1 MARTGRRQEELPKE
15 ILKENK
21 EKKLG
26 SVSDMLNLESEVPR
40 GVLAYVDP
48 YRIDPNPY
56 QPRKTKDPQKL
67 ASLAASIKERGILQ
81 PLLAVRAPAGRLTL
95 IAGERRLE
103 AARSINLQR
112 VPVLIV
118 EHRAESSD
126 KPAQLRLSVDN
137 QPGQQTNF
145 KFNVQDAIIDAVV
158 ENIQREELDA
168 ISEGESYR
176 ILVNEY
182 NWTHQEVAIRIGKTR
197 AYVTMRIN
205 LAEELSPQARELLTA
220 GFASAYKANAEL
232 EGPESGTSKP
242 PELDQTHIQHAT
254 QSNQPDSSEVTRV
267 TNSEKRNN
275 LSGKGRPGVD
285 VLRNVARLPKELQVA
300 AAQAIINETVKL
312 GQLPTTRQV
321 AIILKNLTQ
330 TAVTSPKDSSQQLKL
345 DFGPD
350 LELEVP
356 RWLNGSSQGF
366 RKLLE
371 EEATDGNI
379 STNLPNSD
387 KETKMEDAEFERS
400 EVLRRLI
407 ELYERDLSR
416 LKNRLAKEEQIE
428 STI

>member
-1 MARTGRRQEELPKE
+1 MARIASKHKDQP
-15 ILKENK
+15 KENK
-21 EKKLG
+21 EKKPV
-26 SVSDMLNLESEVPR
+26 SVSDMLNLESEIPR

-67 ASLAASIKERGILQ
+67 ASLAASIRERGILQ
-81 PLLAVRAPAGRLTL
+81 PLLAVRAPGGRLTL

-103 AARSINLQR
+103 AARRIGLQR

-118 EHRAESSD
+118 EHRDDVINGQEHLPLVVES
-126 KPAQLRLSVDN
+126 KPLAQA
-137 QPGQQTNF
+137 NF

-182 NWTHQEVAIRIGKTR
+182 NWTHQEVALRIGKTR
-197 AYVTMRIN
+197 AYVTMRIS
-205 LAEELSPQARELLTA
+205 LAEELSPQARELLTTS
-220 GFASAYKANAEL
+220 FNTASSAISEL
-232 EGPESGTSKP
+232 EGPEASFIATSQSE
-242 PELDQTHIQHAT
+242 PEHAT
-254 QSNQPDSSEVTRV
+254 QETLTESGEVTRV

-275 LSGKGRPGVD
+275 LTVKGRPGVD

-300 AAQAIINETVKL
+300 AAQAIIAETVRL

-321 AIILKNLTQ
+321 ATILKTLTQ
-330 TAVTSPKDSSQQLKL
+330 PTTVISKEDAQQLKL

-350 LELEVP
+350 FELEVP
-356 RWLNGSSQGF
+356 RWLNGSSPDLT
-366 RKLLE
+366 KLME
-371 EEATDGNI
+371 EENTVSASVDNKEA
-379 STNLPNSD
+379 
-387 KETKMEDAEFERS
+387 KETEVERG

-416 LKNRLAKEEQIE
+416 LKNQLAKEEQTEIK
-428 STI
+428 S

>member
-1 MARTGRRQEELPKE
+1 MARTVSKAQEP
-15 ILKENK
+15 LKENK
-21 EKKLG
+21 LNKEAKEKKPV

-67 ASLAASIKERGILQ
+67 ASLAASIRERGILQ
-81 PLLAVRAPAGRLTL
+81 PLLAVRAPGGRLTL

-103 AARSINLQR
+103 AARTVGLQR

-118 EHRAESSD
+118 EHRSETPLAVEE
-126 KPAQLRLSVDN
+126 KPAQQGS
-137 QPGQQTNF
+137 F

-182 NWTHQEVAIRIGKTR
+182 NWTHQEVALRIGKTR
-197 AYVTMRIN
+197 AYVTMRIS
-205 LAEELSPQARELLTA
+205 LAEELSPQARELLTT
-220 GFASAYKANAEL
+220 GFTSAYQANSEL
-232 EGPESGTSKP
+232 EGPEAEAEAPVQTNFQHVTQQTPSDSG
-242 PELDQTHIQHAT
+242 
-254 QSNQPDSSEVTRV
+254 EVTRV
-267 TNSEKRNN
+267 TSSEKRNN
-275 LSGKGRPGVD
+275 NSVKGKPGVD
-285 VLRNVARLPKELQVA
+285 VLRNVARLPRELQVI
-300 AAQAIINETVKL
+300 AAQAIIAETARL

-321 AIILKNLTQ
+321 ATILKNLTQ
-330 TAVTSPKDSSQQLKL
+330 PANPKENAQQLKL

-350 LELEVP
+350 FELEVP
-356 RWLNGSSQGF
+356 RWLSGSNPDLL
-366 RKLLE
+366 KLVDE
-371 EEATDGNI
+371 EQVSSIN
-379 STNLPNSD
+379 N
-387 KETKMEDAEFERS
+387 KETKQGEPEMER

-416 LKNRLAKEEQIE
+416 LKSRLAREEQTG
-428 STI
+428 TIS